1 MSTIL
6 RGESGELQRVV
17 PLNVADFKC
26 VVIATRWNTE
36 IVDALTKGAVET
48 LTDAGVPE
56 ENITLLKV
64 PGAVELTHGAA
75 HAIRRFH
82 PSAVITLGCVIRGDT
97 PHFDYV
103 CQSVTQG
110 VTMLNAQG
118 DVPVIFG
125 VLTVN
130 DIEQA
135 RQRAGG
141 SLGNKGAEAAVAA
154 IEMVNMKAQ

>member
-6 RGESGELQRVV
+6 RGESGELKKVA
-17 PLNVADFKC
+17 PLRPDTFSC
-26 VVIATRWNTE
+26 VVISTHWNAAV
-36 IVDALTKGAVET
+36 VDALAEGAVAT
-48 LTDAGVPE
+48 LLEAGVPE
-56 ENITLLKV
+56 SGIIRLHV
-64 PGAVELTHGAA
+64 PGAVELTHAAA
-75 HAIRRFH
+75 HAIRRYK

-110 VTMLNAQG
+110 VTMLNATG

-130 DIEQA
+130 NLEQA
-135 RQRAGG
+135 QQRAGG
-141 SLGNKGAEAAVAA
+141 ILGNKGSEAAVAA
-154 IEMVNMKAQ
+154 IEMANMKAQ